1 MSIFIR
7 QLLIKAFIMYL
18 LKIKGTKSM
27 PDFVQLRD
35 ENMTLLAYFTTN
47 NVQESLKNFGL
58 KKRKRKRVLKV
69 INELDCGTLTQ
80 IDVR

>member
-58 KKRKRKRVLKV
+58 KKRKRKRVLKA
-69 INELDCGTLTQ
+69 INELDCGMLTQ